1 MKTKRLLDP
10 MTGFILLHADI
21 PAIIGSMFPDWLDV
35 ANNVMCP
42 WHEDKSPSL
51 KIYPDG
57 GGKCFGCGLII
68 KDVVDLY
75 AKCMGI
81 DYNESQRVLYSDL
94 IDPIPASQIQ
104 QFKKLLTG
112 KPLEWLTIER
122 NILPSTIARH
132 DIGYDPHDN
141 RIVVPIYDQFKFCR
155 NMRRIAWAK
164 GAKFK
169 VTNTNGHGD
178 CRIYPEITL
187 ALNKKVLLCEGELD
201 CLVAQSFGLP
211 AITWTGGAG
220 SWSEEQL
227 PLFRGKYV
235 WVMYDNDD
243 AGRAGSEKIT
253 AILKR
258 YADRVD
264 RVDASQH
271 RGGLLRGGVISKD
284 ITDYSFMCPDVLTD
298 LADTIKKFEIKKTEP
313 KPKVCPLCH
322 QEIKQ

>member
-1 MKTKRLLDP
+1 
-10 MTGFILLHADI
+10 
-21 PAIIGSMFPDWLDV
+21 
-35 ANNVMCP
+35 
-42 WHEDKSPSL
+42 
-51 KIYPDG
+51 
-57 GGKCFGCGLII
+57 
-68 KDVVDLY
+68 
-75 AKCMGI
+75 
-81 DYNESQRVLYSDL
+81 
-94 IDPIPASQIQ
+94 
-104 QFKKLLTG
+104 
-112 KPLEWLTIER
+112 
-122 NILPSTIARH
+122 
-132 DIGYDPHDN
+132 
-141 RIVVPIYDQFKFCR
+141 
-155 NMRRIAWAK
+155 MRRVAWAK

-243 AGRAGSEKIT
+243 AGVVGAEKIT

-264 RVDASQH
+264 RVDTSLI
-271 RGGLLRGGVISKD
+271 RVGKD
-284 ITDYSFMCPDVLTD
+284 ITDYSFMRPDVLTNM
-298 LADTIKKFEIKKTEP
+298 ADTIKKFEIKKTEP
-313 KPKVCPLCH
+313 KPRVCPLCH
-322 QEIKQ
+322 QEIKVRA